1 MKYQWEAKDIQLG
14 REIIFNGNERLII
27 GYVVG
32 SAHKK
37 RCLIH
42 LTDGAVYRERTV
54 DKLVDDLNRG
64 NYQPRYIE
72 VVDAKEVVDVI

>member
-1 MKYQWEAKDIQLG
+1 MKYQWQESDIQLG
-14 REIIFNGNERLII
+14 REVVFNRNERLII
-27 GYVVG
+27 GYVVS

-54 DKLVDDLNRG
+54 AQLVEDLNNG
-64 NYQPRYIE
+64 NYEPRWIT
-72 VVDAKEVVDVI
+72 AGAQK

>member
-1 MKYQWEAKDIQLG
+1 MKYLWQESDVQLG
-14 REIIFNGNERLII
+14 REIVFNRSERLVI

-54 DKLVDDLNRG
+54 RELIEDLNAG
-64 NYQPRYIE
+64 NYEPRYVTE
-72 VVDAKEVVDVI
+72 RAPV